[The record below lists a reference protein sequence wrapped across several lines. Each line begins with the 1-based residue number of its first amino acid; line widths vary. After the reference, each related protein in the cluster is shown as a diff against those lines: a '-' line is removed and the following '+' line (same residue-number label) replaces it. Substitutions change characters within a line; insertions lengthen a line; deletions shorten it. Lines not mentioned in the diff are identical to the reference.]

1 MSNEQKDITEEY
13 ERLKQ
18 KLIDSDN
25 YIVILKG
32 KIQRL
37 ELDNERLAGKEM
49 AARQSLER
57 VTEILSRELKR

>member
-18 KLIDSDN
+18 KLIGSDN
-25 YIVILKG
+25 HIVFLNG